1 MSPACCV
8 GRRTASRHSKQTQ
21 DELAMARAPCR
32 QRTTR
37 VGRRVFAAARG
48 GGQRGAVGA
57 LEGARR
63 MVGAR
68 RFELPTPCT
77 PCIPGPPARILR
89 SGWKRNGLVRE
100 SENRPQVRSGRRE
113 SQGVALGRAPLRRLV
128 VVDALTWQSYQV
140 TEEREEAR
148 CHSTLT
154 RSHAQDASR
163 VQRPRQRA
171 RRPRSV
177 RGAG

>member
-1 MSPACCV
+1 
-8 GRRTASRHSKQTQ
+8 
-21 DELAMARAPCR
+21 
-32 QRTTR
+32 
-37 VGRRVFAAARG
+37 
-48 GGQRGAVGA
+48 
-57 LEGARR
+57 

-100 SENRPQVRSGRRE
+100 SENRPQVTSGRRE
-113 SQGVALGRAPLRRLV
+113 SQGVALDRGALRRIV

-154 RSHAQDASR
+154 RSHAQDARGLSDR
-163 VQRPRQRA
+163 GEGA

-177 RGAG
+177 RGEG